1 MNLIVNPKYEQ
12 LREYLKHIDIHFNQ
26 EGKEIHRGR
35 NVVRTMEVEG
45 LTLCAKRYGTLS
57 LRRKLSRTFKRAK
70 GKQAYYRPL
79 LMRERGYQSPD
90 PVAFVRYRRGFMR
103 TESYFVSIFSNY
115 RYSFADLKKMPEAE
129 RDEITRQFAI
139 FAARLHEDGF
149 LHRDL
154 TADDIL
160 YDFIDE
166 RYRFMLVDTNSMRC
180 GKAVSI
186 EDGCKDLAQLKGD
199 NKFLVILAR
208 EYANERKAD
217 AEHCLRLITGK

>member
-12 LREYLKHIDIHFNQ
+12 LREYLKHIDIHFKR

-35 NVVRTMEVEG
+35 NVVRTMEAGG

-57 LRRKLSRTFKRAK
+57 LRRKLSRTFMRAK

-90 PVAFVRYRRGFMR
+90 PVAFVRYRRGLLR
-103 TESYFVSIFSNY
+103 TESYFVSIFSDY
-115 RYSFADLKKMPEAE
+115 RYSLGDLKKVAKPE

-154 TADDIL
+154 SPDDVL
-160 YDFIDE
+160 YDFIDG

-186 EDGCKDLAQLKGD
+186 EDGCKDLSQLSND
-199 NKFLVILAR
+199 CDFFAILAR
-208 EYANERKAD
+208 EYANESKAE
-217 AEHCLRLITGK
+217 AE